1 MAKYVVLVLFLVLK
15 FFTLDNCFFWDNV
28 AGYSMPASYLL
39 EHGLFSFVYPVNYV
53 SEPPL
58 AHMYLAVLWTLLGKN
73 LLVAHLSVTLFSVG
87 VIWQVWRLCEKL
99 NTKYTP
105 YIFLLA
111 VSEPTLST
119 QLILISP
126 DVILCFFALLSIN
139 LLLENKR
146 GWLAVSACCLG
157 LVSIRG
163 FVVCAGL
170 GLGYLVIAK
179 VIEKKSFKEAFV
191 YVFPSFIPVLLALGA
206 WFLYRKLETGY
217 FLYQPGFEYQEHREL
232 ASLSHIIKNIASLAI
247 RMLDSGRIIVWLFLL
262 VAIIKMYQK
271 SVLENAEYA
280 DKAQSNADNIDF
292 NKKVCVTLRILRRL
306 RSVIAILVCSR
317 LGIIYLSVLFT
328 MSLVTI
334 PVTNPFGDR
343 YFIVL
348 YILLALITAQLLSK
362 VYEARKIRIVFV
374 GMLLVL
380 ASGNFWV
387 YSERMSKAWDSVL
400 CHLPCYSLRQ
410 EMITYLED
418 QHIDVNDVSASFPL
432 NAPFADLDINED
444 KRQFTPVDWDKSRYI
459 IYSNLY
465 NWDDESINAI
475 HSKWKLQKEL
485 KSGLIFLRL
494 YVPLDEK

>member
-111 VSEPTLST
+111 VLEPTLST

-262 VAIIKMYQK
+262 VAIIKMGIK
-271 SVLENAEYA
+271 N
-280 DKAQSNADNIDF
+280 F
-292 NKKVCVTLRILRRL
+292 
-306 RSVIAILVCSR
+306 IAFVVHSR
-317 LGIIYLSVLFT
+317 LSIIYLSVLFT
-328 MSLVTI
+328 LFLVTI

-348 YILLALITAQLLSK
+348 YTLLALITAQLLSK

-380 ASGNFWV
+380 VSGNFWV
-387 YSERMSKAWDSVL
+387 YSEKMSKAWDSVL

>member
-111 VSEPTLST
+111 VLEPTLST

-262 VAIIKMYQK
+262 VAIIKMGIK
-271 SVLENAEYA
+271 N
-280 DKAQSNADNIDF
+280 F
-292 NKKVCVTLRILRRL
+292 
-306 RSVIAILVCSR
+306 IAFVVYSR
-317 LGIIYLSVLFT
+317 LSIIYLSVLFT
-328 MSLVTI
+328 LFLVTI

-362 VYEARKIRIVFV
+362 VYEARKIRIVLV

-380 ASGNFWV
+380 VSGNFWV
-387 YSERMSKAWDSVL
+387 YSEKMSKAWDSVL

>member
-99 NTKYTP
+99 NTKYIP

-111 VSEPTLST
+111 VLEPTLST

-262 VAIIKMYQK
+262 VAIIKMGIK
-271 SVLENAEYA
+271 N
-280 DKAQSNADNIDF
+280 F
-292 NKKVCVTLRILRRL
+292 
-306 RSVIAILVCSR
+306 IAFVVHSR
-317 LGIIYLSVLFT
+317 LSIIYLSVLFT
-328 MSLVTI
+328 LFLVTI

-380 ASGNFWV
+380 VSGNFWV
-387 YSERMSKAWDSVL
+387 YSEKMSKAWDSVL
-400 CHLPCYSLRQ
+400 CHLPYYSLRQ

-432 NAPFADLDINED
+432 SAPFADLDINED
-444 KRQFTPVDWDKSRYI
+444 KRQFTTVDWDKNRYI
-459 IYSNLY
+459 IYTNLY
-465 NWDDESINAI
+465 NWDDESIHTI

>member
-58 AHMYLAVLWTLLGKN
+58 AHMDLAVLWTLLGKN

-111 VSEPTLST
+111 VLEPTLST

-262 VAIIKMYQK
+262 VAIIKMGIK
-271 SVLENAEYA
+271 N
-280 DKAQSNADNIDF
+280 F
-292 NKKVCVTLRILRRL
+292 
-306 RSVIAILVCSR
+306 IAFVVHSR
-317 LGIIYLSVLFT
+317 LSIIYLSVLFT
-328 MSLVTI
+328 LFLVTI

-362 VYEARKIRIVFV
+362 VYEARKIQIVFV

-380 ASGNFWV
+380 VSGNFWV
-387 YSERMSKAWDSVL
+387 YSEKMSKAWDSVL

>member
-111 VSEPTLST
+111 VLEPTLST

-262 VAIIKMYQK
+262 VAIIKMGIK
-271 SVLENAEYA
+271 N
-280 DKAQSNADNIDF
+280 F
-292 NKKVCVTLRILRRL
+292 
-306 RSVIAILVCSR
+306 IAFVVRSR
-317 LGIIYLSVLFT
+317 LSIIYLSVLFT

-380 ASGNFWV
+380 VSGNFWV

>member
-99 NTKYTP
+99 NTKYTS

-111 VSEPTLST
+111 VLEPTLST

-262 VAIIKMYQK
+262 VAIIKMGIK
-271 SVLENAEYA
+271 N
-280 DKAQSNADNIDF
+280 F
-292 NKKVCVTLRILRRL
+292 
-306 RSVIAILVCSR
+306 IAFVVHSR
-317 LGIIYLSVLFT
+317 LSIIYLSVLFT

-380 ASGNFWV
+380 VSGNFWV
-387 YSERMSKAWDSVL
+387 YSEKMSKAWDSVL

>member
-111 VSEPTLST
+111 VLEPTLST

-262 VAIIKMYQK
+262 VAIIKMGIK
-271 SVLENAEYA
+271 N
-280 DKAQSNADNIDF
+280 F
-292 NKKVCVTLRILRRL
+292 
-306 RSVIAILVCSR
+306 IAFVVRSR
-317 LGIIYLSVLFT
+317 LSIIYLSVLFT

-362 VYEARKIRIVFV
+362 VYEGRKIRIVFV

-432 NAPFADLDINED
+432 NAPFADLDINDD

-465 NWDDESINAI
+465 NWDDESINTI

>member
-99 NTKYTP
+99 NTKYTS

-111 VSEPTLST
+111 VLEPTLST

-262 VAIIKMYQK
+262 VAIIKMGIK
-271 SVLENAEYA
+271 N
-280 DKAQSNADNIDF
+280 F
-292 NKKVCVTLRILRRL
+292 
-306 RSVIAILVCSR
+306 IAFVVHSR
-317 LGIIYLSVLFT
+317 LSIIYLSVLFT

-380 ASGNFWV
+380 VSGNFWV
-387 YSERMSKAWDSVL
+387 YSEKMSKACDSVL

>member
-99 NTKYTP
+99 NTKYTS

-111 VSEPTLST
+111 VLEPTLST

-217 FLYQPGFEYQEHREL
+217 FLYQPGFEYQEHSEL

-262 VAIIKMYQK
+262 VAIIKMGIK
-271 SVLENAEYA
+271 N
-280 DKAQSNADNIDF
+280 F
-292 NKKVCVTLRILRRL
+292 
-306 RSVIAILVCSR
+306 IAFVVHSR
-317 LGIIYLSVLFT
+317 LSIIYLSVLFT

-380 ASGNFWV
+380 VSGNFWV
-387 YSERMSKAWDSVL
+387 YSEKMSKAWDSVL

>member
-99 NTKYTP
+99 NTKYIP

-111 VSEPTLST
+111 VLEPTLST

-262 VAIIKMYQK
+262 VAIIKMGIK
-271 SVLENAEYA
+271 N
-280 DKAQSNADNIDF
+280 F
-292 NKKVCVTLRILRRL
+292 
-306 RSVIAILVCSR
+306 IAFVVHSR
-317 LGIIYLSVLFT
+317 LSIIYLSVLFT
-328 MSLVTI
+328 LFLVTI

-380 ASGNFWV
+380 VSGNFWV
-387 YSERMSKAWDSVL
+387 YSEKMSKAWDSVL
-400 CHLPCYSLRQ
+400 CHLPYYSLRQ

-432 NAPFADLDINED
+432 SAPFADLDINED
-444 KRQFTPVDWDKSRYI
+444 KRQFTTVDWDKNRYI

-465 NWDDESINAI
+465 NWDDESIHTI

>member
-73 LLVAHLSVTLFSVG
+73 LLVAHLSVTLLSVG

-99 NTKYTP
+99 NTKYTS

-111 VSEPTLST
+111 VLEPTLST

-262 VAIIKMYQK
+262 VAIIKMGIK
-271 SVLENAEYA
+271 N
-280 DKAQSNADNIDF
+280 F
-292 NKKVCVTLRILRRL
+292 
-306 RSVIAILVCSR
+306 IAFVVHSR
-317 LGIIYLSVLFT
+317 LSIIYLSVLFT

-380 ASGNFWV
+380 VSGNFWV
-387 YSERMSKAWDSVL
+387 YSEKMSKAWDSVL

>member
-111 VSEPTLST
+111 VLEPTLST

-262 VAIIKMYQK
+262 VAIIKMGIK
-271 SVLENAEYA
+271 N
-280 DKAQSNADNIDF
+280 F
-292 NKKVCVTLRILRRL
+292 
-306 RSVIAILVCSR
+306 IAFVVHSR
-317 LGIIYLSVLFT
+317 LSIIYLSVLFT

-380 ASGNFWV
+380 VSGNFWV
-387 YSERMSKAWDSVL
+387 YSEKMSKAWDSVL

>member
-1 MAKYVVLVLFLVLK
+1 
-15 FFTLDNCFFWDNV
+15 
-28 AGYSMPASYLL
+28 MPASYLL

-99 NTKYTP
+99 NTKYTS

-111 VSEPTLST
+111 VLEPTLST

-262 VAIIKMYQK
+262 VAIIKMGIK
-271 SVLENAEYA
+271 N
-280 DKAQSNADNIDF
+280 F
-292 NKKVCVTLRILRRL
+292 
-306 RSVIAILVCSR
+306 IAFVVHSR
-317 LGIIYLSVLFT
+317 LSIIYLSVLFT

-380 ASGNFWV
+380 VSGNFWV
-387 YSERMSKAWDSVL
+387 YSEKMSKAWDSVL

>member
-111 VSEPTLST
+111 VLEPTLST

-206 WFLYRKLETGY
+206 WFLYRKLETGC

-262 VAIIKMYQK
+262 VAIIKMGIK
-271 SVLENAEYA
+271 N
-280 DKAQSNADNIDF
+280 F
-292 NKKVCVTLRILRRL
+292 
-306 RSVIAILVCSR
+306 IAFVVHSR
-317 LGIIYLSVLFT
+317 LSIIYLSVLFA

-400 CHLPCYSLRQ
+400 CHLPYYSLRQ

-432 NAPFADLDINED
+432 SAPFADLDINDD

-465 NWDDESINAI
+465 NWDDESIHTI
-475 HSKWKLQKEL
+475 HTQWKLQKEL

>member
-111 VSEPTLST
+111 VLEPTLST

-262 VAIIKMYQK
+262 VAIIKMGIK
-271 SVLENAEYA
+271 N
-280 DKAQSNADNIDF
+280 F
-292 NKKVCVTLRILRRL
+292 
-306 RSVIAILVCSR
+306 IAFVVHSR
-317 LGIIYLSVLFT
+317 LSIIYLSVLFT
-328 MSLVTI
+328 LFLVTI

-362 VYEARKIRIVFV
+362 VYEARKIRIVLV

-380 ASGNFWV
+380 VSGNFWV
-387 YSERMSKAWDSVL
+387 YSEKMSKAWDSVL